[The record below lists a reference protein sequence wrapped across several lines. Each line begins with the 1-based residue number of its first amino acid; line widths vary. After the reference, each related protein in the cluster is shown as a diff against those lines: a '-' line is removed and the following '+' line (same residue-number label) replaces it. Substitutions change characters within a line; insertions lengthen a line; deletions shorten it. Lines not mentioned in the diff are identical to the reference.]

1 MVSLGFGVGVV
12 PRLVL
17 DNSPLADT
25 VRVLDVRPQLT
36 PYEVG
41 LFALEK
47 RLASPLIRA
56 FWSLQSD

>member
-1 MVSLGFGVGVV
+1 VV
-12 PRLVL
+12 PRIVL
-17 DNSPLADT
+17 DNSPLAAT
-25 VRVLDVRPQLT
+25 VRVLDVRPELA

-56 FWSLQSD
+56 FWSQPDD